1 MSAFLLANILFNK
14 ARAKTGAYIH
24 SRFTGSLIK
33 LYFHMY
39 NKKCQIMPHKILEDK
54 NKYLN
59 CIAHIISFK
68 WSSCFKISTTNW
80 RGKILSYTD

>member
-24 SRFTGSLIK
+24 GRFTGSLIK

-39 NKKCQIMPHKILEDK
+39 NKKC
-54 NKYLN
+54 
-59 CIAHIISFK
+59 
-68 WSSCFKISTTNW
+68 
-80 RGKILSYTD
+80 